1 MDLNVKRNHKDSV
14 FSKLFSNP
22 EILRE
27 LYSAISGV
35 DIPNNA
41 IIDINTLSEA
51 LFMNRI
57 NDLSF
62 TIDDKIVVLIEHQS
76 TVNYNIPVRLLMYIG
91 RVYEKIIDKKNI
103 YQRKLVKIPAPEFI
117 VLYNGKD
124 EYPDYQELCLSAS
137 FKETSGLSNDNDKS
151 PPLELMVQV
160 YNINQGR
167 NIDILKRSE
176 NLNGYSLFMGKIK
189 EFNAHLPLDESVR
202 AAVKY
207 CIEHNVLKQFL
218 ECHSSEI
225 INMLFED
232 ITMEE
237 IAEIRGNERYEE
249 GLEQGREQGL
259 EQGQNQASMQVARN
273 LLAKGAT
280 PDFVKEITG
289 LSLKEIA
296 TLNG

>member
-1 MDLNVKRNHKDSV
+1 MDLIVNRNHKDSV
-14 FSKLFSNP
+14 FSKLFSDP

-35 DIPNNA
+35 DIPPDA

-62 TIDDKIVVLIEHQS
+62 AIDDKIVVLIEHQS
-76 TVNYNIPVRLLMYIG
+76 TVNYNIPIRLLMYIG

-103 YQRKLVKIPAPEFI
+103 YHRKLIKIPAPEFI

-124 EYPDYQELCLSAS
+124 EYPDYQELRLSAS
-137 FKETSGLSNDNDKS
+137 FKETSGLKNDKKIS
-151 PPLELMVQV
+151 PPLELIVQV

-167 NIDILKRSE
+167 NPDILNKSA
-176 NLNGYSLFMGKIK
+176 NLNGYSLLMGKIK
-189 EFNAHLPLDESVR
+189 EFSARLPLAESVR

-207 CIEHNVLKQFL
+207 CIERDVLKRFL
-218 ECHSSEI
+218 ENIGSEI

-232 ITMEE
+232 ITIEE
-237 IAEIRGNERYEE
+237 IAEIRGEERYEE
-249 GLEQGREQGL
+249 GLEQGTKNERQRLLELFNLGL
-259 EQGQNQASMQVARN
+259 PIE
-273 LLAKGAT
+273 
-280 PDFVKEITG
+280 EIKKI
-289 LSLKEIA
+289 LDQ
-296 TLNG
+296 